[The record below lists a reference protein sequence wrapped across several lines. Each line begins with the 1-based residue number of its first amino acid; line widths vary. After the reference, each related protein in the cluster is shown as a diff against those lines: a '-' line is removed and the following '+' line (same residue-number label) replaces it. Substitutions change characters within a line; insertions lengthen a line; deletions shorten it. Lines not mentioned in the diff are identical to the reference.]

1 MTNYTWDIPTRN
13 ARALA
18 YLAEKR
24 HQAEEKAQKRH
35 IKLIRQRNRITGV
48 MTTGLG
54 AIALMALISVSAFAL
69 VTFLTVIFRG

>member
-1 MTNYTWDIPTRN
+1 MTDYTWDIPTRN

-24 HQAEEKAQKRH
+24 YQAEEQAQKRH

-54 AIALMALISVSAFAL
+54 AIALMALISISALAL
-69 VTFLTVIFRG
+69 VTLLTVIFRG